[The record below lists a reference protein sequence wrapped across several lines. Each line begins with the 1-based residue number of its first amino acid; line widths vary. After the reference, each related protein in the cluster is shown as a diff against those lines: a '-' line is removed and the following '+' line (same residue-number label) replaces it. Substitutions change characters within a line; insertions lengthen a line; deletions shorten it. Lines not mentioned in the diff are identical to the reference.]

1 MIDKFSK
8 ILYTISSYF
17 KAVKW
22 RSNISFYLKR
32 VRMVRANIVANMN
45 NTTELLIEI
54 FLDSRISR
62 LCDPLPSL
70 FRRTIK

>member
-1 MIDKFSK
+1 MKSLKLK
-8 ILYTISSYF
+8 IVLKSVDNLKQLLYTISSYF
-17 KAVKW
+17 KTVKW

-54 FLDSRISR
+54 S
-62 LCDPLPSL
+62 
-70 FRRTIK
+70 